1 MGKNLDMLFYLIGY
15 GAGNSAG
22 KREIVIE
29 DAGITCADDGEG
41 NITITING
49 GD

>member
-1 MGKNLDMLFYLIGY
+1 MDMKSYLIGY

-22 KREIVIE
+22 KREVIISE
-29 DAGITCADDGEG
+29 GITCADDGEG
-41 NITITING
+41 NITITSNG